1 MKKGSRSLVITSYY
15 YCNTAGCIRNFLFV
29 HNIVKLGIEKEASYI
44 VTVISLTKPNP
55 EGHPS
60 AGL

>member
-1 MKKGSRSLVITSYY
+1 MKKDSRSLVITSYY
-15 YCNTAGCIRNFLFV
+15 YFNTAGCIRNFLFI